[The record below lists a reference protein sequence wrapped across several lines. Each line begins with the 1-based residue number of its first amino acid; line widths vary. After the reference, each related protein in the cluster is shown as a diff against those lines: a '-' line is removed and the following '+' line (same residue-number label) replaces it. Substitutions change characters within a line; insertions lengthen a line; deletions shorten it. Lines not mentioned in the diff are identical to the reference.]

1 MTVVPLDRLTEF
13 LAANLDE
20 RPELALLVYAPFGII
35 RGKLIRKDNPSESVS
50 DSDHP
55 FLILNEVT
63 VEHYSN
69 HIPTASYRELSI
81 NLKDVQGCAVE
92 E

>member
-1 MTVVPLDRLTEF
+1 MTVVPLDRLKEL

-35 RGKLIRKDNPSESVS
+35 RGKLIRKDNSSELIS

-55 FLILNEVT
+55 FLLLSEVT

-69 HIPTASYRELSI
+69 HIPTASYAELSI
-81 NLKDVQGCAVE
+81 NLKDVQGCALVE
-92 E
+92 